1 MPNVNVADAV
11 ETLEIVVADLP
22 TTPELT
28 RATYQALYAAQT
40 TVFDAVR
47 QHTIAKIALKDA
59 EAQVWPGNNET
70 ERKVAA
76 RMGTAPARVVEQAA
90 AEAVAAAEEELVLV
104 KLRLLVLAKLRL
116 SELLLLLRLAEY
128 IQRGTLQLDPDAETP
143 PT

>member
-1 MPNVNVADAV
+1 MPKVNVADAV

-22 TTPELT
+22 TTPELI

-104 KLRLLVLAKLRL
+104 KLRL
-116 SELLLLLRLAEY
+116 SEQLLLLRLAEY

>member
-1 MPNVNVADAV
+1 MPKVNVADAV

-22 TTPELT
+22 TTPELI

-104 KLRLLVLAKLRL
+104 KLRL
-116 SELLLLLRLAEY
+116 SEQLLLLRLAEY
-128 IQRGTLQLDPDAETP
+128 IQRGTLQSGSLPGDSGLQGDTGW
-143 PT
+143 T